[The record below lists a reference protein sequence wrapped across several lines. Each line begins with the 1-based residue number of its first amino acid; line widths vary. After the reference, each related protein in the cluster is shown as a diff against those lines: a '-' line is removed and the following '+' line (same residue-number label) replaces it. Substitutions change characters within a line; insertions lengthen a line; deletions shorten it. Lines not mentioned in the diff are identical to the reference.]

1 MLKGLFTK
9 TEAEPQPANSEGAEQ
24 HHHQQH
30 THPPVSYVAHRVL
43 VNSAFYFTWVP
54 YCVLIAAKDSRLVE
68 SLFFGLAYSGWSVL
82 FNGGYLA
89 CRSCG
94 SRKRELPYILDAAL
108 AVYFAVYLAVHE
120 ARPEYRAD
128 LQKYMNVSL
137 HAWLAIAMA
146 LSIAVRFPFTLQH
159 SKEVAPEVA
168 WAAPSFRCVCDQLA
182 AAWTLAEALTALLS
196 LAPLLTGQ
204 NTGMAGLNIA
214 FNYVWPYL
222 SLLAMIGLTRWLPG
236 NRRERVYLPR
246 MRSSAVAPEA
256 QGLPGRPA
264 EDSSSEPVPGPAP
277 GGPSAQVNSGASAGP
292 GAGAGLV

>member
-9 TEAEPQPANSEGAEQ
+9 AEPEPANSEGAEQ

-30 THPPVSYVAHRVL
+30 KHPPAPYVAHRVL

-54 YCVLIAAKDSRLVE
+54 YCVLIAAKDSRLEE
-68 SLFFGLAYSGWSVL
+68 SLFFGLAFSGWSVL

-120 ARPEYRAD
+120 ARPEYRPD

-146 LSIAVRFPFTLQH
+146 
-159 SKEVAPEVA
+159 EA

-204 NTGMAGLNIA
+204 NTGTAGLNIA

-264 EDSSSEPVPGPAP
+264 EHSSSEPVPGPAT

-292 GAGAGLV
+292 GAGVGLV

>member
-1 MLKGLFTK
+1 MLKGLFSK
-9 TEAEPQPANSEGAEQ
+9 TEAEPQAANSEGAEQ

-30 THPPVSYVAHRVL
+30 RHPPVPYVAHRVL

-54 YCVLIAAKDSRLVE
+54 YCVLIAAKDSRSEE
-68 SLFFGLAYSGWSVL
+68 SLFFGLAFSGWSVL

-128 LQKYMNVSL
+128 LQKYTMQPP
-137 HAWLAIAMA
+137 M
-146 LSIAVRFPFTLQH
+146 SILCAAPAAPAVPNL
-159 SKEVAPEVA
+159 EA

-236 NRRERVYLPR
+236 NRRER
-246 MRSSAVAPEA
+246 
-256 QGLPGRPA
+256 
-264 EDSSSEPVPGPAP
+264 GPAAVEP
-277 GGPSAQVNSGASAGP
+277 CGDEACSTTGNGGGLESRSTRVLPMCASTGMKCC
-292 GAGAGLV
+292 GLATACRFNH